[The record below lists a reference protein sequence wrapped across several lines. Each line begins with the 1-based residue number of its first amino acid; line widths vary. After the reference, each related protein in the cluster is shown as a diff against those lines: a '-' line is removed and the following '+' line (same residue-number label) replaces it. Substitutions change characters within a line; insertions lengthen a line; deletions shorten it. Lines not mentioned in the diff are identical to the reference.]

1 MGGVQLVDGNG
12 HCPRGVAILPSA
24 LKNSLEDISGVVGYE
39 TGDHPRAAVSDEFDA
54 APAWEEE
61 DIVRRAQAGDA
72 EAFAELYEAHVGRV
86 YAICL
91 RMLSDG
97 RTAEEATQDT
107 FVRAWEAIGSFQ
119 FKSAFGTWLHRLGV
133 NQVLTRLRSDKRR
146 ESRVTV
152 VEDLPEFEAEVM
164 EAMPETRLDLECAIA
179 LLPAGAKEVL
189 VLHDIEG
196 YSYREIAEMLDT
208 AEGTVKSRLNRAR
221 RLVREALN
229 K

>member
-1 MGGVQLVDGNG
+1 M
-12 HCPRGVAILPSA
+12 PSA
-24 LKNSLEDISGVVGYE
+24 LNNSLEDIAGAVGYE
-39 TGDHPRAAVSDEFDA
+39 TGDHPRAAVSDEFGT

-61 DIVRRAQAGDA
+61 DIVRRAQAGDS

-107 FVRAWEAIGSFQ
+107 FVRAWEAIDSFQ

-146 ESRVTV
+146 ESRVMV
-152 VEDLPEFEAEVM
+152 VEDLPEFEAEVR
-164 EAMPETRLDLECAIA
+164 EAMPETRLDLESAIA

-196 YSYREIAEMLDT
+196 YSYWEIAEMLDT

-221 RLVREALN
+221 RLVRETLN

>member
-1 MGGVQLVDGNG
+1 M
-12 HCPRGVAILPSA
+12 
-24 LKNSLEDISGVVGYE
+24 
-39 TGDHPRAAVSDEFDA
+39 SDEFGT

-61 DIVRRAQAGDA
+61 DIVRRAQAGDS

-107 FVRAWEAIGSFQ
+107 FVRAWEAIDSFQ

-146 ESRVTV
+146 ESRVMV
-152 VEDLPEFEAEVM
+152 VEDLPEFEAEVR
-164 EAMPETRLDLECAIA
+164 EAMPETRLDLESAIA

-196 YSYREIAEMLDT
+196 YSYWEIAEMLDT

-221 RLVREALN
+221 RLVRETLN